1 MNKKNIGKRLA
12 IFIIATM
19 MLTVFS
25 GCTEEETTTTTP
37 APTTSAPTTLPPG
50 FLTYENST
58 YGIKI
63 MYPQEWEKLEGYM
76 DTVVLFRS
84 SLEDASDIFQENLNV
99 VVGDLPQPMTLNEFT
114 DLNIEQIKT
123 LFTIEVVDS
132 SPTTLAN
139 TPADKVI
146 YNLKQGQY
154 DLKLMQIYTIKDDIA
169 YVITYTAEE
178 DKYLDFLDTIQIMI
192 NTFEIL

>member
-1 MNKKNIGKRLA
+1 M
-12 IFIIATM
+12 
-19 MLTVFS
+19 
-25 GCTEEETTTTTP
+25 EETTTTTS

-139 TPADKVI
+139 IPARKVI
-146 YNLKQGQY
+146 YTLKQGGY
-154 DLKLMQIYTIKDDIA
+154 DLKAMQIYTIKDDKA
-169 YVITYTAEE
+169 YVISYMAEE
-178 DKYLDFLDTIQIMI
+178 DKYSDFWGTIQIMI

>member
-37 APTTSAPTTLPPG
+37 APTTLPPG

-63 MYPQEWEKLEGYM
+63 MYPKEWEMMESYM
-76 DTVVLFRS
+76 GTVVIFLS
-84 SLEDASDIFQENLNV
+84 PKESDSDVFQENLNV
-99 VVGDLPQPMTLNEFT
+99 GVQDLSAQPMTLDEFT

>member
-1 MNKKNIGKRLA
+1 MNKKSIGKRLA

-19 MLTVFS
+19 LITVFG
-25 GCTEEETTTTTP
+25 GCVGEETTTTTP
-37 APTTSAPTTLPPG
+37 APTTVPPG

-63 MYPQEWEKLEGYM
+63 MYPKEWEMMESYM
-76 DTVVLFRS
+76 GTVAIFLS
-84 SLEDASDIFQENLNV
+84 PKGSDSDVFQENLNV
-99 VVGDLPQPMTLNEFT
+99 GVQDLSAQPMTLDEFT

-139 TPADKVI
+139 TPADKVV
-146 YNLKQGQY
+146 YNLKQG
-154 DLKLMQIYTIKDDIA
+154 
-169 YVITYTAEE
+169 
-178 DKYLDFLDTIQIMI
+178 
-192 NTFEIL
+192 